1 MTVPQALVAYRARV
15 DAAVDAALPPATAFP
30 EAVHE
35 AMRYTA
41 LAPSKRMRAAV
52 SLLSAALFGR
62 EERAMGVAIAVELVH
77 ASSLILDDLPSMDDS
92 PTRRGRPAC
101 HIAFGEATALLA
113 SFALLTRAF
122 DVLATMYEPALAMPL
137 TKLMSE
143 TVGTSGLIAGQAD
156 DLLAATRA
164 ITFERLERIHRLKT
178 GVLFTAAAVGGALA
192 AGAREPQT
200 TPLAHYAKNLG
211 LAFQIVDDLLDVT
224 GTEEETGKPVR
235 ADAKKTTFVSF
246 SGVEGARA
254 LAVELCDTADR
265 ALAPFGARADAL
277 KALSAFVVSRRQ

>member
-1 MTVPQALVAYRARV
+1 VTPPPLLTAYRTRIDRAL
-15 DAAVDAALPPATAFP
+15 DAALPAADAFP

-62 EERAMGVAIAVELVH
+62 DERAMGVALAVELVH

-92 PTRRGRPAC
+92 ATRRGRPAC
-101 HIAFGEATALLA
+101 HVRFGEATALLA
-113 SFALLTRAF
+113 SFALLSQAF
-122 DVLATMYEPALAMPL
+122 DTLATSYDPPLAAQL
-137 TKLMSE
+137 TTLLAG

-156 DLLAATRA
+156 DLLATERA

-178 GVLFTAAAVGGALA
+178 GVLFTAAAVGGALT

-200 TPLAHYAKNLG
+200 TALAHYAKNLG

-224 GTEEETGKPVR
+224 GTEAETGKPVR

-246 SGVEGARA
+246 SGIEGARA
-254 LAVELCDTADR
+254 LARELCDTADR

-277 KALSAFVVSRRQ
+277 RALSAFVADRRQ

>member
-1 MTVPQALVAYRARV
+1 VRLPPTLVACRARI
-15 DAAVDAALPPATAFP
+15 DRALDAALPRPDAFP

-52 SLLSAALFGR
+52 SLLSAALFDR
-62 EERAMGVAIAVELVH
+62 EDRAMGVAIAVELVH

-92 PTRRGRPAC
+92 PTRRGRPSC
-101 HIAFGEATALLA
+101 HVRFGEATALLA
-113 SFALLTRAF
+113 SFALLTQAF
-122 DVLATMYEPALAMPL
+122 DTIATIYEPALATPL
-137 TKLMSE
+137 TKLLSE
-143 TVGTSGLIAGQAD
+143 TVGAPGLIAGQAD
-156 DLLAATRA
+156 DLLATERA

-200 TPLAHYAKNLG
+200 TALAHYAKNLG

-224 GTEEETGKPVR
+224 GTEAETGKPVR

-254 LAVELCDTADR
+254 LAKELCDTADR

-277 KALSAFVVSRRQ
+277 KALSAFVADRRQ

>member
-1 MTVPQALVAYRARV
+1 MILPPILARYRART
-15 DAAVDAALPPATAFP
+15 DAALDAALPPATAFP

-62 EERAMGVAIAVELVH
+62 EDRAMGVALAVELVH

-92 PTRRGRPAC
+92 PMRRGRAAC
-101 HIAFGEATALLA
+101 HVRFGEATALLA

-122 DVLATMYEPALAMPL
+122 ETLTTTYEPVLAAQFT
-137 TKLMSE
+137 TLMSA

-156 DLLAATRA
+156 DLLATSRA

-178 GVLFTAAAVGGALA
+178 GVLFTAAAVGGAVA
-192 AGAREPQT
+192 AGAREGQT
-200 TPLAHYAKNLG
+200 SSLA
-211 LAFQIVDDLLDVT
+211 
-224 GTEEETGKPVR
+224 
-235 ADAKKTTFVSF
+235 
-246 SGVEGARA
+246 A
-254 LAVELCDTADR
+254 LRQEPR
-265 ALAPFGARADAL
+265 
-277 KALSAFVVSRRQ
+277 SRLPDCR